1 MENILMEKKLTYEE
15 KEALKER
22 NRKKMQ
28 LLLNYGFVVLSADK
42 QYTYNNVNDIA
53 EELEKDRVF
62 ILTAPVDNCFCFN
75 ISNMA
80 LQLLKPYLKD
90 WLKVGQQV
98 NKTNY
103 VLFKYDDEIE
113 NLLMQTAEPN
123 DDIQLVDTFEISF
136 NKYTMPVYT
145 NTAKLYSVTSAPTLT
160 PKEAR
165 KILSLYQ
172 TIRENQENYF
182 LLSNNVSHI
191 YNMPMSVVRKLGENV
206 ISLKALNVLELIMI
220 FASNSNAIFRQTTE
234 AVKPFA
240 IPIDFF
246 KLEDFSLNQTE
257 AKIIKSLNELKAIGL
272 IDDFD
277 YCDNRFVIHANVI
290 ARSIKQYSYK
300 QNLHHY
306 RNLNLQKQY
315 YVYTFL
321 NYVRYVKNIKHTET
335 STDLAGN
342 EIKKFVKADKLTT
355 TLEGLIY
362 KLDLEE
368 YMHDMTHLA
377 TILNT
382 LQSIGIREGL
392 LKFPNNPAPATKE
405 TVRYLLSHR
414 DRLHEFFILN
424 TGEEKPKNI
433 IDSSSFFS
441 LDSRS
446 GRTLVHR

>member
-1 MENILMEKKLTYEE
+1 MKLKRLTYEE
-15 KEALKER
+15 KEALKEKS
-22 NRKKMQ
+22 RKKMQ
-28 LLLNYGFVVLSADK
+28 ALLNYGFVVLPASRK
-42 QYTYNNVNDIA
+42 FQCNSSNEIA
-53 EELEKDRVF
+53 KELESDEEF
-62 ILTAPVDNCFCFN
+62 ILTAPVDNCLCLKM
-75 ISNMA
+75 SDMA

-90 WLKVGQQV
+90 LLCVGQLV

-123 DDIQLVDTFEISF
+123 EDIQLIDTFEISF

-160 PKEAR
+160 PKEAK

-172 TIRENQENYF
+172 AIQENQENYF
-182 LLSNNVSHI
+182 LLSNNVSHT

-240 IPIDFF
+240 IPFDFF

-257 AKIIKSLNELKAIGL
+257 AKIINSLNELKATGL

-306 RNLNLQKQY
+306 RNLDLQKQY

-335 STDLAGN
+335 STDLAGD
-342 EIKKFVKADKLTT
+342 EIKKFVKADKLTI

-362 KLDLEE
+362 NLELEE

-377 TILNT
+377 SILNT
-382 LQSIGIREGL
+382 LQSIGIREDL
-392 LKFPNNPAPATKE
+392 LKLPNTPTPATKE
-405 TVRYLLSHR
+405 TVKYLLSHR
-414 DRLHEFFILN
+414 DSLHEFFVLN

-433 IDSSSFFS
+433 IDSYSFFS
-441 LDSRS
+441 MDSRS
-446 GRTLVHR
+446 GRKLVYR

>member
-1 MENILMEKKLTYEE
+1 M
-15 KEALKER
+15 
-22 NRKKMQ
+22 
-28 LLLNYGFVVLSADK
+28 
-42 QYTYNNVNDIA
+42 
-53 EELEKDRVF
+53 
-62 ILTAPVDNCFCFN
+62 
-75 ISNMA
+75 
-80 LQLLKPYLKD
+80 
-90 WLKVGQQV
+90 
-98 NKTNY
+98 
-103 VLFKYDDEIE
+103 
-113 NLLMQTAEPN
+113 
-123 DDIQLVDTFEISF
+123 
-136 NKYTMPVYT
+136 
-145 NTAKLYSVTSAPTLT
+145 
-160 PKEAR
+160 
-165 KILSLYQ
+165 
-172 TIRENQENYF
+172 
-182 LLSNNVSHI
+182 
-191 YNMPMSVVRKLGENV
+191 
-206 ISLKALNVLELIMI
+206 
-220 FASNSNAIFRQTTE
+220 
-234 AVKPFA
+234 
-240 IPIDFF
+240 
-246 KLEDFSLNQTE
+246 
-257 AKIIKSLNELKAIGL
+257 
-272 IDDFD
+272 
-277 YCDNRFVIHANVI
+277 
-290 ARSIKQYSYK
+290 
-300 QNLHHY
+300 
-306 RNLNLQKQY
+306 QKQY

>member
-1 MENILMEKKLTYEE
+1 MNKKLTYEE
-15 KEALKER
+15 KEALKEKS
-22 NRKKMQ
+22 RKKMQ
-28 LLLNYGFVVLSADK
+28 LLLNYGFVVLSVDK
-42 QYTYNNVNDIA
+42 QCQYNNANNIA
-53 EELEKDRVF
+53 EELENDETF
-62 ILTAPVDNCFCFN
+62 LLTAPVDNCLCLKM
-75 ISNMA
+75 SDMA

-90 WLKVGQQV
+90 LLKVGQLV

-103 VLFKYDDEIE
+103 VLFKYDAEII

-123 DDIQLVDTFEISF
+123 EDIQLIDTFEISF
-136 NKYTMPVYT
+136 NKYTLPAYT

-160 PKEAR
+160 PKEAQ

-172 TIRENQENYF
+172 TIKENQENYF
-182 LLSNNVSHI
+182 LLSHHVLHT

-220 FASNSNAIFRQTTE
+220 FASNSNAIFRQSTE
-234 AVKPFA
+234 AIKPFV

-257 AKIIKSLNELKAIGL
+257 AEIIDSLGVLKSIGL
-272 IDDFD
+272 VDEFD
-277 YCDNRFVIHANVI
+277 CYDNRFVIHANII

-300 QNLHHY
+300 QNLKHY
-306 RNLNLQKQY
+306 RNLALQKQY

-335 STDLAGN
+335 SRDLTGN
-342 EIKKFVKADKLTT
+342 EIKKSVKADRLTI

-362 KLDLEE
+362 NLELEE
-368 YMHDMTHLA
+368 YLHDITHLA
-377 TILNT
+377 NILNT

-392 LKFPNNPAPATKE
+392 LKLPNNPTPATKE
-405 TVRYLLSHR
+405 TVKYLLSHR
-414 DRLHEFFILN
+414 DSLHEFFILN
-424 TGEEKPKNI
+424 TDEEKPKNI
-433 IDSSSFFS
+433 INSNSFFS
-441 LDSRS
+441 IDSRS